1 MDSSNLK
8 LAILPMIIFL
18 FFPGVANS
26 TKHDLSVW
34 EEIIDSVTNFARE
47 IGYPRAGHPCVDLGK
62 GLQRCVAVDEDG
74 NVEEVPF
81 LECDQLVG
89 VLGVGVGECKVTG
102 WAVFLLIA
110 VVITIPVSL
119 IMGLAC
125 CCMRC

>member
-1 MDSSNLK
+1 MDSPNLK
-8 LAILPMIIFL
+8 LAILPIIIL
-18 FFPGVANS
+18 LLFPGVANS
-26 TKHDLSVW
+26 TKHDLSAW
-34 EEIIDSVTNFARE
+34 EEIIDRVTNFAKE
-47 IGYPRAGHPCVDLGK
+47 IGYPRAGAPCVDLGK
-62 GLQRCVAVDEDG
+62 DLQRCVVVDEDR

-89 VLGVGVGECKVTG
+89 VLGVGLGVCKVTG

>member
-1 MDSSNLK
+1 MDSK
-8 LAILPMIIFL
+8 LAILPLLILLL
-18 FFPGVANS
+18 FTGVANS
-26 TKHDLSVW
+26 TKNDLSPW
-34 EEIIDSVTNFARE
+34 EEVVDRVTLLLRE
-47 IGYPRAGHPCVDLGK
+47 IGYPRAGTPCAKLGK
-62 GLQRCVAVDEDG
+62 SLDRCVAVDEDG

-89 VLGVGVGECKVTG
+89 VLGVGLGECKVKG

-110 VVITIPVSL
+110 VIIVIPISL